1 MEQLLAMDTDMF
13 WRLIEN
19 ARAADT
25 PLHEALIS
33 LLAAR
38 GTEQVLAFQ
47 ARFDVLDTAVDRWD
61 IWAAGYLIG
70 GGCSDDRFM
79 DFKAGLIALGRTWYE
94 RAADCPDDLAE
105 HPDIRHATVAGVDEA
120 VFYEEMGFVTVAA
133 YGRIT
138 GDEDGFYP
146 ALDRYRAHHGVGED
160 QPHDMGADF
169 DFDDAQEMRRR
180 LPRLADLFL
189 KEAQR

>member
-1 MEQLLAMDTDMF
+1 MDTDMF